1 MKKTI
6 LFFVILLG
14 FIAASTTVSAQCAN
28 ARVHNRTAYDMY
40 VTIYDQCGQN
50 TGAVLV
56 PANTPVVIPMPSA
69 TCAMLSGNIFYPTI
83 PFPGNPCSGNHPIC
97 PPSSSPCTICS
108 GFSPK
113 TVTTTVTPLLPSG
126 CEYDIDII

>member
-40 VTIYDQCGQN
+40 VTIYDQCSGS
-50 TGAVLV
+50 TATVLV
-56 PANTPVVIPMPSA
+56 PAGPLPVVIPMPSS
-69 TCAMLSGNIFYPTI
+69 TCAMLSGNFYYPPVI
-83 PFPGNPCSGNHPIC
+83 PANPCSGNHPIC
-97 PPSSSPCTICS
+97 PPSGSPCTPCAGAI
-108 GFSPK
+108 

-126 CEYDIDII
+126 CEYDIDIR

>member
-1 MKKTI
+1 MKKTL
-6 LFFVILLG
+6 LFLAIVLG
-14 FIAASTTVSAQCAN
+14 IIVSSVTTANAQCAN

-56 PANTPVVIPMPSA
+56 PANTPVVIPMPSS
-69 TCAMLSGNIFYPTI
+69 TCAMLSGNFYYPPVI
-83 PFPGNPCSGNHPIC
+83 PANPCSGNHPIC
-97 PPSSSPCTICS
+97 PPSGSPCYPCAGAI
-108 GFSPK
+108 

-126 CEYDIDII
+126 CEYDIDIL